1 VKGNGGPAQAGGI
14 CRRGTDGRFPKTR
27 LKTRGALVFG
37 DGGLRLWRN
46 RWAPG
51 RVKGAWNTAICC
63 WQQNLSFGGR

>member
-1 VKGNGGPAQAGGI
+1 
-14 CRRGTDGRFPKTR
+14 
-27 LKTRGALVFG
+27 LVFG